1 MLRYT
6 IKRLLLLIPIILAV
20 VIIVFT
26 IMYLTPGDPGTMIL
40 GSTANPE
47 KIAQLNSQLGYD
59 KPFFERL
66 GRYLFDIVQGDFGNS
81 WRVDKP
87 VFDLIFERLPVTAAL
102 AVLAM
107 LTAVII
113 GLPLGILSAVKQYS
127 AADIISTTAAM
138 ILAAIPEFWLGLMLM
153 LFFGVQLKILP
164 IFGADTF
171 ANYVLPVITLSL
183 PTSAAILRFTRATM
197 LETIRQDY
205 IRTARAKGAKEKTV
219 IFKHALKNAL
229 LPVITVVGNYFGAL
243 FGGTILV
250 EFIFNMPGLGQLM
263 YDSIRQ
269 KDVPQVMST
278 VIFLAMLFCLV
289 MLVVDLVQAS
299 IDPRIRSRYTKG

>member
-6 IKRLLLLIPIILAV
+6 AKRLLLLIPIILAV
-20 VIIVFT
+20 IIIVFT

-40 GSTANPE
+40 GATASPE
-47 KIAQLNSQLGYD
+47 KIAQINSQLGYD
-59 KPFFERL
+59 RPFFERL
-66 GRYLFDIVQGDFGNS
+66 GRYLLDALQGDFGNS
-81 WRVDKP
+81 WRLDKP
-87 VFDLIFERLPVTAAL
+87 VFGLIFERLPVTATL
-102 AVLAM
+102 AVFAM
-107 LTAVII
+107 LTALII

-127 AADIISTTAAM
+127 PGDIISTTVAM

-164 IFGADTF
+164 IFGAEAA
-171 ANYVLPVITLSL
+171 ANYVLPVITLAL

-269 KDVPQVMST
+269 KDVPQVMAT
-278 VIFLAMLFCLV
+278 VIFLAILFCLV
-289 MLVVDLVQAS
+289 MLVVDLVQAY
-299 IDPRIRSRYTKG
+299 IDPRIRSRYARQ

>member
-6 IKRLLLLIPIILAV
+6 IKRLLLLVPIILAV

-59 KPFFERL
+59 RPFFERL
-66 GRYLFDIVQGDFGNS
+66 GRYLLGAVQGDLGNS

-87 VFDLIFERLPVTAAL
+87 VFGLIFERLPVTAVL

-127 AADIISTTAAM
+127 AADIISTTVAM
-138 ILAAIPEFWLGLMLM
+138 ILAVIPEFWLGLMLM

-164 IFGADTF
+164 IFGAETL
-171 ANYVLPVITLSL
+171 ANYVLPVITLAL

-250 EFIFNMPGLGQLM
+250 EFIFNMPGLGQLI

-269 KDVPQVMST
+269 KDVPQVMAT
-278 VIFLAMLFCLV
+278 VIFLATLFCLV

-299 IDPRIRSRYTKG
+299 IDPRIRSRYVKG